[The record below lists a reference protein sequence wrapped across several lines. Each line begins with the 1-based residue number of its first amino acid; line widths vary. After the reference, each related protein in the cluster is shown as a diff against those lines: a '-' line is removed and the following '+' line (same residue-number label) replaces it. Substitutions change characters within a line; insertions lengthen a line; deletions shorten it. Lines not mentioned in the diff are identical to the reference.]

1 MEVYDAHRMTHFE
14 TFYSSTDFPA
24 RDSGSSRV
32 DDTILCPKCL
42 LLKIHRDAEFRT
54 IYLM

>member
-32 DDTILCPKCL
+32 DDTILCPN
-42 LLKIHRDAEFRT
+42 RDAEFRT